1 MSQNMENIILPL
13 NVLIFTRMSQ
23 NVIKFKFSVSFVFY
37 LLAQELKI
45 LMINMAEKCP
55 EAILID
61 SGKTGKMGSFSKISG
76 S

>member
-1 MSQNMENIILPL
+1 
-13 NVLIFTRMSQ
+13 MSQ
-23 NVIKFKFSVSFVFY
+23 NVIKFKFSISFVFY
-37 LLAQELKI
+37 LLAQKLKI
-45 LMINMAEKCP
+45 LRINMAEKCP